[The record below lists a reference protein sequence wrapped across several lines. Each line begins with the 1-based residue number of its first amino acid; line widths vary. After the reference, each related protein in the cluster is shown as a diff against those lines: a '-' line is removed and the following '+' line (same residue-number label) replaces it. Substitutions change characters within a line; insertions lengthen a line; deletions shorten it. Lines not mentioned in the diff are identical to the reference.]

1 VIQLQNVGDETRVS
15 AEVERFPGVFSIRP
29 AALLEETYRQFRD
42 RIVVWLA
49 LGVVLVVGIM
59 IVVYRKPSFVLAGV
73 LPALLGSAATLG
85 LLAWLGI
92 PGNVLHVVSLV
103 LVLGLGVDYGV
114 YLVEAREGSIGLS
127 IRGILLGAATT
138 AISFG
143 ALAFSSNTAIHTLGL
158 TSAIGIAFT
167 TATCPLVIF
176 IVRAAPVTPPG
187 RRSS

>member
-1 VIQLQNVGDETRVS
+1 
-15 AEVERFPGVFSIRP
+15 
-29 AALLEETYRQFRD
+29 
-42 RIVVWLA
+42 
-49 LGVVLVVGIM
+49 M

-176 IVRAAPVTPPG
+176 IVRGAAVTPPG
-187 RRSS
+187 RRSGGASA